1 MDKGFNTHFNT
12 KFSFNWRAIWEILKD
27 ISLSVNKREMDKG
40 KAFS

>member
-1 MDKGFNTHFNT
+1 MDKGLNMGNNT
-12 KFSFNWRAIWEILKD
+12 KFSFNWSVTGEMLKD

>member
-1 MDKGFNTHFNT
+1 MDKGFNTQFNT
-12 KFSFNWRAIWEILKD
+12 KFSLNWSATGEILKD

>member
-1 MDKGFNTHFNT
+1 MDKGVNMGNNT
-12 KFSFNWRAIWEILKD
+12 KFSFTWRAIWEILKD